1 MRLLIFI
8 TILLAAACTPIP
20 PIDQGP
26 AQAAAGGSASSSI
39 IIIPKGKKETAPPT
53 VNIEWISP
61 TVADINVKNIGGK
74 VEVKVRITSP
84 TEIRLDQ
91 IDILVNGQPT
101 GNKAGEV
108 GLLKRPEYK
117 DQVLTAQVP
126 VSDGTNAIQIA
137 VINAADQ
144 RYMAERTITKTAAG
158 IKVEAP
164 SVASSTTRV
173 VWTQPD
179 VFVMK
184 PSEMFN
190 VRTPEME
197 VKFNITSPDNIDKSK
212 IKIFVNN
219 KYLPPSPSAEL
230 LGTNG
235 NYAFRDKVLLNENLN
250 YNEVALKVD
259 APSGS
264 SESQRLKI
272 NYSPTRPNLYVLS
285 VGTQTNLKY
294 TKKDARD
301 FANIFYAQGKDVF
314 RLFTNV
320 TIDTLIGKSAT
331 AAEIKGSIESI
342 STKLRTGTI
351 MEDDVVVVFISTH
364 GFIENGEF
372 RLQGD
377 DFSSAKLKSTSV
389 NYATEILAE
398 LDQLPC
404 KKLVFLDA
412 CHSGGAKA
420 ARPEDINRA
429 SRELK
434 AIKKGLAIFAS
445 SSNTEESHEDIA
457 WQNGAFTETLI
468 KGLTDGA
475 ADANKN
481 GIVTLFELEKY
492 VAAEVPPMVKR
503 VKNKEQH
510 PILTRNELG
519 DVPLFVVR
527 KK

>member
-1 MRLLIFI
+1 MRPLTLI
-8 TILLAAACTPIP
+8 ILLLAVACTPIP
-20 PIDQGP
+20 SIDQGT
-26 AQAAAGGSASSSI
+26 AQAPTGGSASSSI

-61 TVADINVKNIGGK
+61 SVADINVKNVGGK

-84 TEIRLDQ
+84 SEIKLEQ

-117 DQVLTAQVP
+117 DQILTAQVP
-126 VSDGTNAIQIA
+126 LNEGTNAIQIA
-137 VINAADQ
+137 VTNAGDQ
-144 RYMAERTITKTAAG
+144 RYMAERSITKTATG

-164 SVASSTTRV
+164 SVADSKTRI

-179 VFVMK
+179 VFALK
-184 PSEMFN
+184 ASEMYN
-190 VRTPEME
+190 ARTPELE
-197 VKFNITSPDNIDKSK
+197 VKFNITTPDNIDKSK

-219 KYLPPSPSAEL
+219 KYLAPSPTAEL
-230 LGTNG
+230 LGSNG
-235 NYAFRDKVLLNENLN
+235 NYAFRDKVLLNENVN
-250 YNEVALKVD
+250 FNEVALKVE
-259 APSGS
+259 AVSGA

-272 NYSPTRPNLYVLS
+272 NYSPSRPNLYVLS
-285 VGTQTNLKY
+285 IGTQTNLKY

-320 TIDTLIGKSAT
+320 TIDTLIGKAAT

-351 MEDDVVVVFISTH
+351 LEDDVVLVFISTH

-377 DFSSAKLKSTSV
+377 DFSSSKLKSTSV
-389 NYATEILAE
+389 NYATEVLAE
-398 LDQLPC
+398 LDHLNC

-434 AIKKGLAIFAS
+434 TIKKGLAIFAS
-445 SSNTEESHEDIA
+445 SSNTEESHEDIT
-457 WQNGAFTETLI
+457 WQNGAFTECLI
-468 KGLTDGA
+468 KGLTEGA

-481 GIVTLFELEKY
+481 GIVTLYELEKY

-510 PILTRNELG
+510 PILTRNDLG
-519 DVPLFVVR
+519 DVPIFVIR